1 MDDMGG
7 SSLQERMI
15 AEQVRGIETSMV
27 SYRGDLPEIEEH
39 RFPGGFR
46 KSWFRMLH
54 RAEWAWHGISP
65 VETEEVLS
73 RIAASE
79 AKRSRPGILDTV
91 AQYGPGNWIYEFSSE
106 AGKVLREANAAEE
119 RGGDPTALLLRAA
132 HLYSTAAYPYLRRDN
147 ASEKALRQALG
158 IYARATDVREISASE
173 GGKTVRA
180 LLRFEKDRSQSP
192 LVLVLPD
199 LESCSVDFDPLYENY
214 FRPAGLAM
222 LTVDPPGCG
231 MSAQFDLTEDCSL
244 VCRLI
249 LDALRDEP
257 AVDTRRISVFA
268 LRFGGN
274 IALRLCAMKPG
285 IFSHMCLVSP
295 PADYIFTNAEAQE
308 MIPGMLRAVFM
319 NRLGRESVWPA
330 AAAKSRMFSLSLQG
344 VFRAGIHVPIQIIGM
359 KGDPIVPESDI
370 SKVSDAAEI
379 SDVILLER
387 GKMAA
392 MLDEAVR
399 SAVDWYLR

>member
-15 AEQVRGIETSMV
+15 AELVRGIETSMV

-147 ASEKALRQALG
+147 ASG
-158 IYARATDVREISASE
+158 EISASE

-330 AAAKSRMFSLSLQG
+330 AAAKSRIFSLSLQG
-344 VFRAGIHVPIQIIGM
+344 VFRAGIHVPLQIIGM
-359 KGDPIVPESDI
+359 KGDPLVPESDI
-370 SKVSDAAEI
+370 SKVSDAADV

>member
-1 MDDMGG
+1 
-7 SSLQERMI
+7 
-15 AEQVRGIETSMV
+15 
-27 SYRGDLPEIEEH
+27 
-39 RFPGGFR
+39 
-46 KSWFRMLH
+46 
-54 RAEWAWHGISP
+54 
-65 VETEEVLS
+65 
-73 RIAASE
+73 
-79 AKRSRPGILDTV
+79 
-91 AQYGPGNWIYEFSSE
+91 
-106 AGKVLREANAAEE
+106 
-119 RGGDPTALLLRAA
+119 
-132 HLYSTAAYPYLRRDN
+132 
-147 ASEKALRQALG
+147 
-158 IYARATDVREISASE
+158 
-173 GGKTVRA
+173 
-180 LLRFEKDRSQSP
+180 
-192 LVLVLPD
+192 
-199 LESCSVDFDPLYENY
+199 
-214 FRPAGLAM
+214 M

-330 AAAKSRMFSLSLQG
+330 AAAKSRIFSLSLQG
-344 VFRAGIHVPIQIIGM
+344 VFRAGIHVPLQIIGM
-359 KGDPIVPESDI
+359 KGDPLVPESDI
-370 SKVSDAAEI
+370 SKISDAADV